1 MSNAYVITSKLI
13 RKFWKRKAENDMM
26 TEEQAKALLLKQES
40 VYTRAP
46 ELREAAFA
54 YCEVY
59 KTFLNASKTER
70 EAVVWA
76 VRQAEENGFVPYDPA
91 ESYRPGDRVYQINR
105 GKSVTLAVIGTDA
118 PETGFSIVVS
128 HIDSPRLDLKQRPLY
143 ESAGISYFKTHYYGG
158 IKKYQWTALPLAIHG
173 TVLTESGRRV
183 DVRIGEEEGDPVFF
197 ISDLMP
203 HIAKDQYDK
212 KLGDAISGE
221 GLNIINGSLPLGE
234 GNDAV
239 KLGVLALLHEKYGI
253 AEADLR
259 TAELSAVPAQK
270 AVDVGFDAS
279 MIAAYG
285 QDDRVCAYPSLT
297 ALLELQ
303 TPARTCVVVLVD
315 KEEIGSEGVT
325 GLRSAALKHFLISL
339 CENRGADYK
348 VVFAAS
354 DCLSADVGGAYDP
367 CYADAYEAVNSSYM
381 NHGVA
386 VMKYTGARGKSGS
399 SDASAELLAKLASIF
414 KKHGI
419 VWQTGEYGKVDQGGA
434 GTVATEIAMLNIS
447 VVDTGVPILSMH
459 SPVELAAKA
468 DIYMMHRA
476 VKAYFAG

>member
-1 MSNAYVITSKLI
+1 
-13 RKFWKRKAENDMM
+13 MM
-26 TEEQAKALLLKQES
+26 TEEQAKSLLLKQEN
-40 VYTRAP
+40 VYTRDP
-46 ELREAAFA
+46 QLREPAFA
-54 YCEVY
+54 YCEGY
-59 KTFLNASKTER
+59 KAFLNAAKTER
-70 EAVVWA
+70 EAVEWA
-76 VRQAEENGFVPYDPA
+76 VREAEANGFVPYDPTV
-91 ESYRPGDRVYQINR
+91 SCKPGDRVYRVNR
-105 GKSVTLAVIGTDA
+105 GKSVMLAVIGTDA
-118 PETGFSIVVS
+118 PEAGFSIVVS

-143 ESAGISYFKTHYYGG
+143 ETAGISYFKTHYYGG
-158 IKKYQWTALPLAIHG
+158 IKKYQWTALPLALHG
-173 TVLTESGRRV
+173 TVMTESGGRV
-183 DVRIGEEEGDPVFF
+183 DVRVGEAEGEPVFF

-203 HIAKDQYDK
+203 HIAKDQYEK

-234 GNDAV
+234 GSDAV
-239 KLGVLALLHEKYGI
+239 KLGILALLHEKYGI
-253 AEADLR
+253 TEADLR

-297 ALLELQ
+297 AQFE
-303 TPARTCVVVLVD
+303 TKAPARTCVVVLAD

-325 GLRSAALKHFLISL
+325 GLRSAALAHFLTSL

-348 VVFAAS
+348 TCFAAS

-367 CYADAYEAVNSSYM
+367 CYAEAYEAGNSAYL

-399 SDASAELLAKLASIF
+399 SDASAELLAKLARIF
-414 KKHGI
+414 RENDV

-468 DIYMMHRA
+468 DIYMLHRA
-476 VKAYFAG
+476 LAAYFADR

>member
-1 MSNAYVITSKLI
+1 
-13 RKFWKRKAENDMM
+13 MM
-26 TEEQAKALLLKQES
+26 TEEQAKSLLLKQEN
-40 VYTRAP
+40 VYTRDP
-46 ELREAAFA
+46 QLREPAFA
-54 YCEVY
+54 YCEGY
-59 KTFLNASKTER
+59 KAFLNAAKTER
-70 EAVVWA
+70 EAVEWA
-76 VRQAEENGFVPYDPA
+76 VREAEANGFVPYDPTV
-91 ESYRPGDRVYQINR
+91 SCKPGDRVYRVNR
-105 GKSVTLAVIGTDA
+105 GKSVMLAVIGTDA
-118 PETGFSIVVS
+118 PEAGFSIVVS

-143 ESAGISYFKTHYYGG
+143 ETAGISYFKTHYYGG
-158 IKKYQWTALPLAIHG
+158 IKKYQWTALPLALHG
-173 TVLTESGRRV
+173 TVMTESGGRV
-183 DVRIGEEEGDPVFF
+183 DVRVGEAEGEPVFF

-203 HIAKDQYDK
+203 HIAKDQYEK

-234 GNDAV
+234 GGDAV
-239 KLGVLALLHEKYGI
+239 KLGILALLHEKYGI
-253 AEADLR
+253 TEADLR

-297 ALLELQ
+297 ALFE
-303 TPARTCVVVLVD
+303 TKAPARTCVVVLAD

-325 GLRSAALKHFLISL
+325 GLRSAALAHFLTSL

-348 VVFAAS
+348 TCFAAS

-367 CYADAYEAVNSSYM
+367 CYAEAYEAGNSAYL

-399 SDASAELLAKLASIF
+399 SDASAELLAKLARIF
-414 KKHGI
+414 RENDV

-468 DIYMMHRA
+468 DIYMLHRA
-476 VKAYFAG
+476 LAAYFADR

>member
-1 MSNAYVITSKLI
+1 
-13 RKFWKRKAENDMM
+13 MM
-26 TEEQAKALLLKQES
+26 TEEQAKSLLLKQEN
-40 VYTRAP
+40 VYTRDP
-46 ELREAAFA
+46 QLREPAFA
-54 YCEVY
+54 YCEGY
-59 KTFLNASKTER
+59 KAFLNAAKTER
-70 EAVVWA
+70 EAVEWA
-76 VRQAEENGFVPYDPA
+76 VREAEANGFVPYDPTV
-91 ESYRPGDRVYQINR
+91 SCKPGDRVYRVNR
-105 GKSVTLAVIGTDA
+105 GKSVMLAVIGTDA
-118 PETGFSIVVS
+118 PEAGFSIVVS

-143 ESAGISYFKTHYYGG
+143 ETAGISYFKTHYYGG
-158 IKKYQWTALPLAIHG
+158 IKKYQWTALPLALHG
-173 TVLTESGRRV
+173 TVMTESGGRV
-183 DVRIGEEEGDPVFF
+183 DVRVGEAEGEPVFF

-203 HIAKDQYDK
+203 HIAKDQYEK
-212 KLGDAISGE
+212 KLGNAISGE

-234 GNDAV
+234 GSDAV
-239 KLGVLALLHEKYGI
+239 KLGILALLHEKYGI
-253 AEADLR
+253 TEADLR

-297 ALLELQ
+297 ALFE
-303 TPARTCVVVLVD
+303 TKAPARTCVVVLAD

-325 GLRSAALKHFLISL
+325 GLRSAALAHFLTSL

-348 VVFAAS
+348 TCFAAS

-367 CYADAYEAVNSSYM
+367 CYAEAYEAGNSAYL

-399 SDASAELLAKLASIF
+399 SDASAELLAKLARIF
-414 KKHGI
+414 RENDV

-468 DIYMMHRA
+468 DIYMLHRA
-476 VKAYFAG
+476 LAAYFADR

>member
-1 MSNAYVITSKLI
+1 
-13 RKFWKRKAENDMM
+13 MM
-26 TEEQAKALLLKQES
+26 TEEQAKSLLLKQEN
-40 VYTRAP
+40 VYTRDP
-46 ELREAAFA
+46 QLREPAFA
-54 YCEVY
+54 YCEGY
-59 KTFLNASKTER
+59 KAFLNAAKTER
-70 EAVVWA
+70 EAVEWA
-76 VRQAEENGFVPYDPA
+76 VREAEANGFVPYDPTV
-91 ESYRPGDRVYQINR
+91 SCKPGDRVYRVNR
-105 GKSVTLAVIGTDA
+105 GKSVMLAVIGTDA
-118 PETGFSIVVS
+118 PEAGFSIVVS

-143 ESAGISYFKTHYYGG
+143 ETAGISYFKTHYYGG
-158 IKKYQWTALPLAIHG
+158 IKKYQWTALPLALHG
-173 TVLTESGRRV
+173 TVMTESGGRV
-183 DVRIGEEEGDPVFF
+183 DVRVGEAEGEPVFF

-203 HIAKDQYDK
+203 HIAKDQYEK

-234 GNDAV
+234 GGDAV
-239 KLGVLALLHEKYGI
+239 KLGILALLHEKYGI
-253 AEADLR
+253 TEADLR

-297 ALLELQ
+297 ALFE
-303 TPARTCVVVLVD
+303 TKAPERTCVVVLAD

-325 GLRSAALKHFLISL
+325 GLRSAALAHFLTSL

-348 VVFAAS
+348 TCFAAS

-367 CYADAYEAVNSSYM
+367 CYAEAYEAGNSAYL

-399 SDASAELLAKLASIF
+399 SDASAELLAKLARIF
-414 KKHGI
+414 RENDV

-468 DIYMMHRA
+468 DIYMLHRA
-476 VKAYFAG
+476 LAAYFADR

>member
-1 MSNAYVITSKLI
+1 
-13 RKFWKRKAENDMM
+13 MM
-26 TEEQAKALLLKQES
+26 TEEQAKSLLLKQEN
-40 VYTRAP
+40 VYTRDP
-46 ELREAAFA
+46 QLREPAFA
-54 YCEVY
+54 YCEGY
-59 KTFLNASKTER
+59 KAFLNAAKTER
-70 EAVVWA
+70 EAVEWA
-76 VRQAEENGFVPYDPA
+76 VREAEANGFVPYDPTV
-91 ESYRPGDRVYQINR
+91 SCKPGDRVYRVNR
-105 GKSVTLAVIGTDA
+105 GKSVMLAVIGTDA
-118 PETGFSIVVS
+118 PEAGFSIVVS

-143 ESAGISYFKTHYYGG
+143 ETAGISYFKTHYYGG
-158 IKKYQWTALPLAIHG
+158 IKKYQWTALPLALHG
-173 TVLTESGRRV
+173 TVMTESGGRV
-183 DVRIGEEEGDPVFF
+183 DVRVGEAEGEPVFF

-203 HIAKDQYDK
+203 HIAKDQYEK

-234 GNDAV
+234 GSDAV
-239 KLGVLALLHEKYGI
+239 KLGILALLHEKYGI
-253 AEADLR
+253 TEADLR
-259 TAELSAVPAQK
+259 TAELSAVPLQK

-297 ALLELQ
+297 ALFE
-303 TPARTCVVVLVD
+303 TKAPARTCVVVLAD

-325 GLRSAALKHFLISL
+325 GLRSAALAHFLTSL

-348 VVFAAS
+348 TCFAAS

-367 CYADAYEAVNSSYM
+367 CYAEAYEAGNSAYL

-399 SDASAELLAKLASIF
+399 SDASAELLAKLARIF
-414 KKHGI
+414 RENDV

-468 DIYMMHRA
+468 DIYMLHRA
-476 VKAYFAG
+476 LAAYFADR

>member
-1 MSNAYVITSKLI
+1 
-13 RKFWKRKAENDMM
+13 MM
-26 TEEQAKALLLKQES
+26 TEEQAKSLLLKQEN
-40 VYTRAP
+40 VYTRDP
-46 ELREAAFA
+46 QLREPAFA
-54 YCEVY
+54 YCEGY
-59 KTFLNASKTER
+59 KAFLNAAKTER
-70 EAVVWA
+70 EAVEWA
-76 VRQAEENGFVPYDPA
+76 VREAEANGFVPYDPTV
-91 ESYRPGDRVYQINR
+91 SCKPGDRVYRVNR
-105 GKSVTLAVIGTDA
+105 GKSVMLAVIGTDA
-118 PETGFSIVVS
+118 PEAGFSIVVS

-143 ESAGISYFKTHYYGG
+143 ETAGISYFKTHYYGG
-158 IKKYQWTALPLAIHG
+158 IKKYQWTALPLALHG
-173 TVLTESGRRV
+173 TVMTESGGRV
-183 DVRIGEEEGDPVFF
+183 DVRVGEAEGEPVFF

-203 HIAKDQYDK
+203 HIAKDQYEK

-234 GNDAV
+234 GSDAV
-239 KLGVLALLHEKYGI
+239 KLGILALLHEKYGI
-253 AEADLR
+253 TEADLR

-297 ALLELQ
+297 ALFE
-303 TPARTCVVVLVD
+303 TKAPARTCVVVLAD

-325 GLRSAALKHFLISL
+325 GLRSAALAHFLTSL

-348 VVFAAS
+348 TCFAAS

-367 CYADAYEAVNSSYM
+367 CYAEAYEAGNYAYL

-399 SDASAELLAKLASIF
+399 SDASAELLAKLARIF
-414 KKHGI
+414 RENDV

-468 DIYMMHRA
+468 DIYMLHRA
-476 VKAYFAG
+476 LAAYFADR

>member
-1 MSNAYVITSKLI
+1 
-13 RKFWKRKAENDMM
+13 MM
-26 TEEQAKALLLKQES
+26 TEEQAKSLLLKQEN
-40 VYTRAP
+40 VYTRDP
-46 ELREAAFA
+46 QLREPAFA
-54 YCEVY
+54 YCEGY
-59 KTFLNASKTER
+59 KAFLNAAKTER
-70 EAVVWA
+70 EAVEWA
-76 VRQAEENGFVPYDPA
+76 VREAEANGFVPYDPTV
-91 ESYRPGDRVYQINR
+91 SCKPGDRVYRVNR
-105 GKSVTLAVIGTDA
+105 GKSVMLAVIGTDA
-118 PETGFSIVVS
+118 PEAGFSIVVS

-143 ESAGISYFKTHYYGG
+143 ETAGISYFKTHYYGG
-158 IKKYQWTALPLAIHG
+158 IKKYQWTALPLALHG
-173 TVLTESGRRV
+173 TVMTESGGRV
-183 DVRIGEEEGDPVFF
+183 DVRVGEAEGEPVFF

-203 HIAKDQYDK
+203 HIAKDQYEK

-234 GNDAV
+234 GGDAV
-239 KLGVLALLHEKYGI
+239 KLGILALLHEKYGI
-253 AEADLR
+253 TEADLR

-297 ALLELQ
+297 ALFE
-303 TPARTCVVVLVD
+303 TKAPARTCVVVLAD

-325 GLRSAALKHFLISL
+325 GLRSAALAHFLTSL

-348 VVFAAS
+348 TCFAAS

-367 CYADAYEAVNSSYM
+367 CYAEAYEAGNSAYL

-399 SDASAELLAKLASIF
+399 SDASAELLAKLARIF
-414 KKHGI
+414 RENDV
-419 VWQTGEYGKVDQGGA
+419 VWQIGEYGKVDQGGA

-468 DIYMMHRA
+468 DIYMLHRA
-476 VKAYFAG
+476 LAAYFADR

>member
-1 MSNAYVITSKLI
+1 
-13 RKFWKRKAENDMM
+13 MM
-26 TEEQAKALLLKQES
+26 TEEQAKSLLLKQEN
-40 VYTRAP
+40 VYTRDP
-46 ELREAAFA
+46 QLREPAFA
-54 YCEVY
+54 YCEGY
-59 KTFLNASKTER
+59 KAFLNAAKTDR
-70 EAVVWA
+70 EAVEWA
-76 VRQAEENGFVPYDPA
+76 VREAEANGFVPYDPTV
-91 ESYRPGDRVYQINR
+91 SCKPGDRVYRVNR
-105 GKSVTLAVIGTDA
+105 GKSVMLAVIGTDA
-118 PETGFSIVVS
+118 PEAGFSIVVS

-143 ESAGISYFKTHYYGG
+143 ETAGISYFKTHYYGG
-158 IKKYQWTALPLAIHG
+158 IKKYQWTALPLALHG
-173 TVLTESGRRV
+173 TVMTESGGRV
-183 DVRIGEEEGDPVFF
+183 DVRVGEAEGEPVFF

-203 HIAKDQYDK
+203 HIAKDQYEK

-234 GNDAV
+234 GSDAV
-239 KLGVLALLHEKYGI
+239 KLGILALLHEKYGI
-253 AEADLR
+253 TEADLR

-297 ALLELQ
+297 ALFE
-303 TPARTCVVVLVD
+303 TKAPARTCVVVLAD

-325 GLRSAALKHFLISL
+325 GLRSAALAHFLTSL

-348 VVFAAS
+348 TCFAAS

-367 CYADAYEAVNSSYM
+367 CYAEAYEAGNSAYL

-399 SDASAELLAKLASIF
+399 SDASAELLAKLARIF
-414 KKHGI
+414 RENDV

-468 DIYMMHRA
+468 DIYMLHRA
-476 VKAYFAG
+476 LAAYFADR

>member
-1 MSNAYVITSKLI
+1 
-13 RKFWKRKAENDMM
+13 MM
-26 TEEQAKALLLKQES
+26 TEEQAKSLLLKQEN
-40 VYTRAP
+40 VYTRDP
-46 ELREAAFA
+46 QFREPAFA
-54 YCEVY
+54 YCEGY
-59 KTFLNASKTER
+59 KAFLNAAKTER
-70 EAVVWA
+70 EAVEWA
-76 VRQAEENGFVPYDPA
+76 VREAEANGFVPYDPTV
-91 ESYRPGDRVYQINR
+91 SCKPGNRVYRVNR
-105 GKSVTLAVIGTDA
+105 GKSVMLAVIGTDA
-118 PETGFSIVVS
+118 PEAGFSIVVS

-143 ESAGISYFKTHYYGG
+143 ETAGISYFKTHYYGG
-158 IKKYQWTALPLAIHG
+158 IKKYQWTALPLALHG
-173 TVLTESGRRV
+173 TVMTESGGRV
-183 DVRIGEEEGDPVFF
+183 DVRVGEAEGEPVFF

-203 HIAKDQYDK
+203 HIAKDQYEK

-234 GNDAV
+234 GSDAV
-239 KLGVLALLHEKYGI
+239 KLGILALLHEKYGI
-253 AEADLR
+253 TEADLR

-297 ALLELQ
+297 ALFE
-303 TPARTCVVVLVD
+303 TKAPARTCVVVLAD

-325 GLRSAALKHFLISL
+325 GLRSVALAHFLTSL

-348 VVFAAS
+348 TCFAAS

-367 CYADAYEAVNSSYM
+367 CYAEAYEAGNSAYL

-399 SDASAELLAKLASIF
+399 SDASAELLAKLARIF
-414 KKHGI
+414 RENDV

-468 DIYMMHRA
+468 DIYMLHRA
-476 VKAYFAG
+476 LAAYFADR

>member
-1 MSNAYVITSKLI
+1 
-13 RKFWKRKAENDMM
+13 MM
-26 TEEQAKALLLKQES
+26 TEEQAKSLLLKQEN
-40 VYTRAP
+40 VYTRDP
-46 ELREAAFA
+46 QLREPAFA
-54 YCEVY
+54 YCEGY
-59 KTFLNASKTER
+59 KAFLNAAKTER
-70 EAVVWA
+70 EAVEWA
-76 VRQAEENGFVPYDPA
+76 VREAEANGFVPYDPTV
-91 ESYRPGDRVYQINR
+91 SCKPGDRVYRVNR
-105 GKSVTLAVIGTDA
+105 GKSVMLAVIGTDA
-118 PETGFSIVVS
+118 PEAGFSIVVS

-143 ESAGISYFKTHYYGG
+143 ETAGISYFKTHYYGG
-158 IKKYQWTALPLAIHG
+158 IKKYQWTALPLALHG
-173 TVLTESGRRV
+173 TVMTESGGRV
-183 DVRIGEEEGDPVFF
+183 DVRVGEAEGEPVFF

-203 HIAKDQYDK
+203 HIAKDQYEK

-234 GNDAV
+234 GSDAV
-239 KLGVLALLHEKYGI
+239 KLGILALLHEKYGI
-253 AEADLR
+253 TEADLR

-297 ALLELQ
+297 ALFE
-303 TPARTCVVVLVD
+303 TKAPARTCVVVLAD

-325 GLRSAALKHFLISL
+325 GLRSAALAHFLTSL

-348 VVFAAS
+348 TCFAAS

-367 CYADAYEAVNSSYM
+367 CYAEAYEAGNSAYL

-399 SDASAELLAKLASIF
+399 SDASAELLAKLARIF
-414 KKHGI
+414 RENDV
-419 VWQTGEYGKVDQGGA
+419 VWQTGEYGKVDQGDA

-468 DIYMMHRA
+468 DIYMLHRA
-476 VKAYFAG
+476 LAAYFADR

>member
-1 MSNAYVITSKLI
+1 
-13 RKFWKRKAENDMM
+13 MM
-26 TEEQAKALLLKQES
+26 TEEQAKSLLLKQEN
-40 VYTRAP
+40 VYTRDP
-46 ELREAAFA
+46 QLREPAFA
-54 YCEVY
+54 YCEGY
-59 KTFLNASKTER
+59 KAFLNAAKTER
-70 EAVVWA
+70 EAVEWA
-76 VRQAEENGFVPYDPA
+76 VREAEANGFVPYDPTV
-91 ESYRPGDRVYQINR
+91 SCKPGDCVYRVNR
-105 GKSVTLAVIGTDA
+105 GKSVMLAVIGTDA
-118 PETGFSIVVS
+118 PEAGFSIVVS

-143 ESAGISYFKTHYYGG
+143 ETAGISYFKTHYYGG
-158 IKKYQWTALPLAIHG
+158 IKKYQWTALPLALHG
-173 TVLTESGRRV
+173 TVMTESGGRV
-183 DVRIGEEEGDPVFF
+183 DVRVGEAEGEPVFF

-203 HIAKDQYDK
+203 HIAKDQYEK

-234 GNDAV
+234 GSDAV
-239 KLGVLALLHEKYGI
+239 KLGILALLHEKYGI
-253 AEADLR
+253 TEADLR

-297 ALLELQ
+297 ALFE
-303 TPARTCVVVLVD
+303 TKAPARTCVVVLAD

-325 GLRSAALKHFLISL
+325 GLRSAALAHFLTSL

-348 VVFAAS
+348 TCFAAS

-367 CYADAYEAVNSSYM
+367 CYAEAYEAGNSAYL

-399 SDASAELLAKLASIF
+399 SDASAELLAKLARIF
-414 KKHGI
+414 RENDV

-468 DIYMMHRA
+468 DIYMLHRA
-476 VKAYFAG
+476 LAAYFADR

>member
-1 MSNAYVITSKLI
+1 
-13 RKFWKRKAENDMM
+13 MM
-26 TEEQAKALLLKQES
+26 TEEQAKSLLLKQEN
-40 VYTRAP
+40 VYTRDP
-46 ELREAAFA
+46 QLREPAFA
-54 YCEVY
+54 YCEGY
-59 KTFLNASKTER
+59 KAFLNAAKTER
-70 EAVVWA
+70 EAVEWA
-76 VRQAEENGFVPYDPA
+76 VREAEANGFVPYDPTV
-91 ESYRPGDRVYQINR
+91 SCKPGDRGYRVNR
-105 GKSVTLAVIGTDA
+105 GKSVMLAVIGTDA
-118 PETGFSIVVS
+118 PEAGFSIVVS

-143 ESAGISYFKTHYYGG
+143 ETAGISYFKTHYYGG
-158 IKKYQWTALPLAIHG
+158 IKKYQWTALPLALHG
-173 TVLTESGRRV
+173 TVMTESGGRV
-183 DVRIGEEEGDPVFF
+183 DVRVGEAEGEPVFF

-203 HIAKDQYDK
+203 HIAKDQYEK

-234 GNDAV
+234 GSDAV
-239 KLGVLALLHEKYGI
+239 KLGILALLHEKYGI
-253 AEADLR
+253 TEADLR

-297 ALLELQ
+297 ALFE
-303 TPARTCVVVLVD
+303 TKAPARTCVVVLAD

-325 GLRSAALKHFLISL
+325 GLRSAALAHFLTSL

-348 VVFAAS
+348 TCFAAS

-367 CYADAYEAVNSSYM
+367 CYAEAYEAGNSAYL

-399 SDASAELLAKLASIF
+399 SDASAELLAKLARIF
-414 KKHGI
+414 RENDV

-468 DIYMMHRA
+468 DIYMLHRA
-476 VKAYFAG
+476 LAAYFADR

>member
-1 MSNAYVITSKLI
+1 
-13 RKFWKRKAENDMM
+13 MM
-26 TEEQAKALLLKQES
+26 TEEQAKSLLLKQEN
-40 VYTRAP
+40 VYTRDP
-46 ELREAAFA
+46 QLREPAFA
-54 YCEVY
+54 YCEGY
-59 KTFLNASKTER
+59 KAFLNAAKTER
-70 EAVVWA
+70 EAVEWA
-76 VRQAEENGFVPYDPA
+76 VREAEANGFVPYDPTV
-91 ESYRPGDRVYQINR
+91 SCKPGDRVYRVNR
-105 GKSVTLAVIGTDA
+105 GKSVMLAVIGTDA
-118 PETGFSIVVS
+118 PESGFSIVVS

-143 ESAGISYFKTHYYGG
+143 ETAGISYFKTHYYGG
-158 IKKYQWTALPLAIHG
+158 IKKYQWTALPLALHG
-173 TVLTESGRRV
+173 TVMTESGGRV
-183 DVRIGEEEGDPVFF
+183 DVRVGEAEGEPVFF

-203 HIAKDQYDK
+203 HIAKDQYEK

-234 GNDAV
+234 GSDAV
-239 KLGVLALLHEKYGI
+239 KLGILALLNEKYGI
-253 AEADLR
+253 TEADLR

-297 ALLELQ
+297 ALFE
-303 TPARTCVVVLVD
+303 TKAPARTCVVVLAD

-325 GLRSAALKHFLISL
+325 GLRSAALAHFLTSL

-348 VVFAAS
+348 TCFAAS

-367 CYADAYEAVNSSYM
+367 CYAEAYEAGNSAYL

-399 SDASAELLAKLASIF
+399 SDASAELLAKLARIF
-414 KKHGI
+414 RENDV

-468 DIYMMHRA
+468 DIYMLHRA
-476 VKAYFAG
+476 LAAYFADR

>member
-1 MSNAYVITSKLI
+1 
-13 RKFWKRKAENDMM
+13 MM
-26 TEEQAKALLLKQES
+26 TEEQAKSLLLKQEN
-40 VYTRAP
+40 VYTRDP
-46 ELREAAFA
+46 QLREPAFA
-54 YCEVY
+54 YCEGY
-59 KTFLNASKTER
+59 KAFLNAAKTER
-70 EAVVWA
+70 EAVEWA
-76 VRQAEENGFVPYDPA
+76 VREAEANGFVPYDPTV
-91 ESYRPGDRVYQINR
+91 SCKPGDRVYRVNR
-105 GKSVTLAVIGTDA
+105 GKSVMLAVIGTDA
-118 PETGFSIVVS
+118 PEAGFSIVVS

-143 ESAGISYFKTHYYGG
+143 ETAGISYFKTHYYGG
-158 IKKYQWTALPLAIHG
+158 IKKYQWTALPLALHG
-173 TVLTESGRRV
+173 TVMTESGGRV
-183 DVRIGEEEGDPVFF
+183 DVRVGEAEGEPVFF

-203 HIAKDQYDK
+203 HIAKDQYEK

-234 GNDAV
+234 GSDAV
-239 KLGVLALLHEKYGI
+239 KLGILALLHEKYGI
-253 AEADLR
+253 TEADLR

-297 ALLELQ
+297 ALFE
-303 TPARTCVVVLVD
+303 TKAPARTCVVVLAD

-325 GLRSAALKHFLISL
+325 GLRSAALAHFLTSL

-348 VVFAAS
+348 TCFAAS

-367 CYADAYEAVNSSYM
+367 CYAEAYEAGNSAYL

-399 SDASAELLAKLASIF
+399 SDASAELLAKLARIF
-414 KKHGI
+414 RENDV

-468 DIYMMHRA
+468 DIYMLHRA
-476 VKAYFAG
+476 LAAYFADR

>member
-1 MSNAYVITSKLI
+1 
-13 RKFWKRKAENDMM
+13 MM
-26 TEEQAKALLLKQES
+26 TEEQAKSLLLKQEN
-40 VYTRAP
+40 VYTRDP
-46 ELREAAFA
+46 QLREPAFA
-54 YCEVY
+54 YCEGY
-59 KTFLNASKTER
+59 KAFLNAAKTER
-70 EAVVWA
+70 EAVEWA
-76 VRQAEENGFVPYDPA
+76 VREAEANGFVPYDPTV
-91 ESYRPGDRVYQINR
+91 SCKPGDRVYRVNR
-105 GKSVTLAVIGTDA
+105 GKSVMLAVIGTDA
-118 PETGFSIVVS
+118 PEAGFSIVVS

-143 ESAGISYFKTHYYGG
+143 ETAGISYFKTHYYGG
-158 IKKYQWTALPLAIHG
+158 IKKYQWTALPLALHG
-173 TVLTESGRRV
+173 TVMTESGGRV
-183 DVRIGEEEGDPVFF
+183 DVRVGEAEGEPVFF
-197 ISDLMP
+197 ISDPMP
-203 HIAKDQYDK
+203 HIAKDQYEK

-234 GNDAV
+234 GSDAV
-239 KLGVLALLHEKYGI
+239 KLGILALLHEKYGI
-253 AEADLR
+253 TEADLR

-297 ALLELQ
+297 ALFE
-303 TPARTCVVVLVD
+303 TKAPARTCVVVLAD

-325 GLRSAALKHFLISL
+325 GLRSAALAHFLTSL

-348 VVFAAS
+348 TCFAAS

-367 CYADAYEAVNSSYM
+367 CYAEAYEAGNSAYL

-399 SDASAELLAKLASIF
+399 SDASAELLAKLARIF
-414 KKHGI
+414 RENDV

-468 DIYMMHRA
+468 DIYMLHRA
-476 VKAYFAG
+476 LAAYFADR

>member
-1 MSNAYVITSKLI
+1 
-13 RKFWKRKAENDMM
+13 MM
-26 TEEQAKALLLKQES
+26 TEEQAKSLLLKQEN
-40 VYTRAP
+40 VYTRDP
-46 ELREAAFA
+46 QLREPAFA
-54 YCEVY
+54 YCEGY
-59 KTFLNASKTER
+59 KAFLNAAKTER
-70 EAVVWA
+70 EAVEWA
-76 VRQAEENGFVPYDPA
+76 VREAEANGFVPYDPTV
-91 ESYRPGDRVYQINR
+91 SCKPGDRVYRVNR
-105 GKSVTLAVIGTDA
+105 GKSVMLAVIGTDA
-118 PETGFSIVVS
+118 PEAGFSIVVS

-143 ESAGISYFKTHYYGG
+143 ETAGISYFKTHYYGG
-158 IKKYQWTALPLAIHG
+158 IKKYQWTALPLALHG
-173 TVLTESGRRV
+173 TVMTESGGRV
-183 DVRIGEEEGDPVFF
+183 DVRIGEAEGEPVFF

-203 HIAKDQYDK
+203 HIAKDQYEK

-234 GNDAV
+234 GSDAV
-239 KLGVLALLHEKYGI
+239 KLGILALLHEKYGI
-253 AEADLR
+253 TEADLR

-297 ALLELQ
+297 ALFE
-303 TPARTCVVVLVD
+303 TKAPARTCVVVLAD

-325 GLRSAALKHFLISL
+325 GLRSAALAHFLTSL

-348 VVFAAS
+348 TCFAAS

-367 CYADAYEAVNSSYM
+367 CYAEAYEAGNSAYL

-399 SDASAELLAKLASIF
+399 SDASAELLAKLARIF
-414 KKHGI
+414 RENDV

-468 DIYMMHRA
+468 DIYMLHRA
-476 VKAYFAG
+476 LAAYFADR

>member
-1 MSNAYVITSKLI
+1 
-13 RKFWKRKAENDMM
+13 MM
-26 TEEQAKALLLKQES
+26 TEEQAKSLLLKQEN
-40 VYTRAP
+40 VYTRDP
-46 ELREAAFA
+46 QLREPAFA
-54 YCEVY
+54 YCEGY
-59 KTFLNASKTER
+59 KAFLNAAKTER
-70 EAVVWA
+70 EAVEWA
-76 VRQAEENGFVPYDPA
+76 VREAEANGFVPYDPTV
-91 ESYRPGDRVYQINR
+91 SCKPGDRVYRVNR
-105 GKSVTLAVIGTDA
+105 GKSVMLAVIGTDA
-118 PETGFSIVVS
+118 PEAGFSIVVS

-143 ESAGISYFKTHYYGG
+143 ETAGISYFKTHYYGG
-158 IKKYQWTALPLAIHG
+158 IKKYQWTALPLALHG
-173 TVLTESGRRV
+173 TVMTESGGRV
-183 DVRIGEEEGDPVFF
+183 DVRVGEAEGEPVFF

-203 HIAKDQYDK
+203 HIAKDQYEK

-234 GNDAV
+234 GSDAV
-239 KLGVLALLHEKYGI
+239 KLGILALLHEKYGI
-253 AEADLR
+253 TEADLR

-285 QDDRVCAYPSLT
+285 HDDRVCAYPSLT
-297 ALLELQ
+297 ALFE
-303 TPARTCVVVLVD
+303 TKAPARTCVVVLAD

-325 GLRSAALKHFLISL
+325 GLRSAALAHFLTSL

-348 VVFAAS
+348 TCFAAS

-367 CYADAYEAVNSSYM
+367 CYAEAYEAGNSAYL

-399 SDASAELLAKLASIF
+399 SDASAELLAKLARIF
-414 KKHGI
+414 RENDV

-468 DIYMMHRA
+468 DIYMLHRA
-476 VKAYFAG
+476 LAAYFADR

>member
-1 MSNAYVITSKLI
+1 
-13 RKFWKRKAENDMM
+13 MM
-26 TEEQAKALLLKQES
+26 TEEQAKSLLLKQEN
-40 VYTRAP
+40 VYTRDP
-46 ELREAAFA
+46 QLREPAFA
-54 YCEVY
+54 YCEGY
-59 KTFLNASKTER
+59 KAFLNAAKTER
-70 EAVVWA
+70 EAVEWA
-76 VRQAEENGFVPYDPA
+76 VREAEANGFVPYDPTV
-91 ESYRPGDRVYQINR
+91 SCKPGDRVYRVNS
-105 GKSVTLAVIGTDA
+105 GKSVMLAVIGTDA
-118 PETGFSIVVS
+118 PEAGFSIVVS

-143 ESAGISYFKTHYYGG
+143 ETAGISYFKTHYYGG
-158 IKKYQWTALPLAIHG
+158 IKKYQWTALPLALHG
-173 TVLTESGRRV
+173 TVMTESGGRV
-183 DVRIGEEEGDPVFF
+183 DVRVGEAEGEPVFF

-203 HIAKDQYDK
+203 HIAKDQYEK

-234 GNDAV
+234 GSDAV
-239 KLGVLALLHEKYGI
+239 KLGILALLHEKYGI
-253 AEADLR
+253 TEADLR

-297 ALLELQ
+297 ALFE
-303 TPARTCVVVLVD
+303 TKAPARTCVVVLAD

-325 GLRSAALKHFLISL
+325 GLRSAALAHFLTSL

-348 VVFAAS
+348 TCFAAS

-367 CYADAYEAVNSSYM
+367 CYAEAYEAGNSAYL

-399 SDASAELLAKLASIF
+399 SDASAELLAKLARIF
-414 KKHGI
+414 RENDV

-468 DIYMMHRA
+468 DIYMLHRA
-476 VKAYFAG
+476 LAAYFADR

>member
-1 MSNAYVITSKLI
+1 
-13 RKFWKRKAENDMM
+13 MM
-26 TEEQAKALLLKQES
+26 TEEQAKSLLLKQEN
-40 VYTRAP
+40 VYTRDP
-46 ELREAAFA
+46 QLREPAFA
-54 YCEVY
+54 YCEGY
-59 KTFLNASKTER
+59 KAFLNVAKTER
-70 EAVVWA
+70 EAVEWA
-76 VRQAEENGFVPYDPA
+76 VREAEANGFVPYDPTV
-91 ESYRPGDRVYQINR
+91 SCKPGDRVYRVNR
-105 GKSVTLAVIGTDA
+105 GKSVMLAVIGTDA
-118 PETGFSIVVS
+118 PEAGFSIVVS

-143 ESAGISYFKTHYYGG
+143 ETAGISYFKTHYYGG
-158 IKKYQWTALPLAIHG
+158 IKKYQWTALPLALHG
-173 TVLTESGRRV
+173 TVMTESGGRV
-183 DVRIGEEEGDPVFF
+183 DVRVGEAEGEPVFF

-203 HIAKDQYDK
+203 HIAKDQYEK

-234 GNDAV
+234 GSDAV
-239 KLGVLALLHEKYGI
+239 KLGILALLHEKYGI
-253 AEADLR
+253 TEADLR

-297 ALLELQ
+297 ALFE
-303 TPARTCVVVLVD
+303 TKAPARTCVVVLAD

-325 GLRSAALKHFLISL
+325 GLRSAALAHFLTSL

-348 VVFAAS
+348 TCFAAS

-367 CYADAYEAVNSSYM
+367 CYAEAYEAGNSAYL

-399 SDASAELLAKLASIF
+399 SDASAELLAKLARIF
-414 KKHGI
+414 RENDV

-468 DIYMMHRA
+468 DIYMLHRA
-476 VKAYFAG
+476 LAAYFADR

>member
-1 MSNAYVITSKLI
+1 
-13 RKFWKRKAENDMM
+13 M
-26 TEEQAKALLLKQES
+26 TEEQAKSLLLKQEN
-40 VYTRAP
+40 VYTRDP
-46 ELREAAFA
+46 QLREPAFA
-54 YCEVY
+54 YCEGY
-59 KTFLNASKTER
+59 KAFLNAAKTER
-70 EAVVWA
+70 EAVEWA
-76 VRQAEENGFVPYDPA
+76 VREAEANGFVPYDPTV
-91 ESYRPGDRVYQINR
+91 SCKPGDRVYRVNR
-105 GKSVTLAVIGTDA
+105 GKSVMLAVIGTDA
-118 PETGFSIVVS
+118 PEAGFSIVVS

-143 ESAGISYFKTHYYGG
+143 ETAGISYFKTHYYGG
-158 IKKYQWTALPLAIHG
+158 IKKYQWTALPLALHG
-173 TVLTESGRRV
+173 TVMTESGGRV
-183 DVRIGEEEGDPVFF
+183 DVRVGEAEGEPVFF

-203 HIAKDQYDK
+203 HIAKDQYEK

-234 GNDAV
+234 GSDAV
-239 KLGVLALLHEKYGI
+239 KLGILALLHEKYGI
-253 AEADLR
+253 TEADLR

-297 ALLELQ
+297 ALFE
-303 TPARTCVVVLVD
+303 TKAPARTCVVVLAD

-325 GLRSAALKHFLISL
+325 GLRSAALAHFLTSL

-348 VVFAAS
+348 TCFAAS

-367 CYADAYEAVNSSYM
+367 CYAEAYEAGNSAYL

-399 SDASAELLAKLASIF
+399 SDASAELLAKLARIF
-414 KKHGI
+414 RENDV

-468 DIYMMHRA
+468 DIYMLHRA
-476 VKAYFAG
+476 LAAYFADR

>member
-1 MSNAYVITSKLI
+1 
-13 RKFWKRKAENDMM
+13 MM
-26 TEEQAKALLLKQES
+26 TEEQAKSLLLKQEN
-40 VYTRAP
+40 VYTRDP
-46 ELREAAFA
+46 QLREPAFA
-54 YCEVY
+54 YCEGY
-59 KTFLNASKTER
+59 KAFLNAAKTER
-70 EAVVWA
+70 EAVEWA
-76 VRQAEENGFVPYDPA
+76 VREAEANGFVPYDPTV
-91 ESYRPGDRVYQINR
+91 SCKPGDRVYRVNR
-105 GKSVTLAVIGTDA
+105 GKSVMLAVIGTDA
-118 PETGFSIVVS
+118 PEAGFSIVVS

-143 ESAGISYFKTHYYGG
+143 ETAGISYFKTHYYGG
-158 IKKYQWTALPLAIHG
+158 IKKYQWTALPLALHG
-173 TVLTESGRRV
+173 TVMTESGGRV
-183 DVRIGEEEGDPVFF
+183 DVRVGEAEGEPVFF

-203 HIAKDQYDK
+203 HIAKDQYEK

-234 GNDAV
+234 GSDAV
-239 KLGVLALLHEKYGI
+239 KLGILALLHEKYGI
-253 AEADLR
+253 TEADLR

-297 ALLELQ
+297 ALFE
-303 TPARTCVVVLVD
+303 TKAPARTCVVVLAD

-325 GLRSAALKHFLISL
+325 GLRSAALAHFLTSL

-348 VVFAAS
+348 TCFAAS

-367 CYADAYEAVNSSYM
+367 CYAEAYEAGNSAYL

-399 SDASAELLAKLASIF
+399 SDASAELLAKLARIF
-414 KKHGI
+414 RENDV
-419 VWQTGEYGKVDQGGA
+419 VWQTGELGKVDQGGA

-468 DIYMMHRA
+468 DIYMLHRA
-476 VKAYFAG
+476 LAAYFADR

>member
-1 MSNAYVITSKLI
+1 
-13 RKFWKRKAENDMM
+13 MM
-26 TEEQAKALLLKQES
+26 TEEQAKSLLLKQEN
-40 VYTRAP
+40 VYTRDP
-46 ELREAAFA
+46 QLREPAFA
-54 YCEVY
+54 YCEGY
-59 KTFLNASKTER
+59 KAFLNAAKTER
-70 EAVVWA
+70 EAVEWA
-76 VRQAEENGFVPYDPA
+76 VREAEANGFVPYDPTV
-91 ESYRPGDRVYQINR
+91 SCKPGDRVYRVNR
-105 GKSVTLAVIGTDA
+105 GKSVMLAVIGTDA
-118 PETGFSIVVS
+118 PEAGFSIVVS

-143 ESAGISYFKTHYYGG
+143 ETAGISYFKTHYYGG
-158 IKKYQWTALPLAIHG
+158 IKKYQWTALPLALHG
-173 TVLTESGRRV
+173 TVMTESGGRV
-183 DVRIGEEEGDPVFF
+183 DVRVGEAEGEPVFF

-203 HIAKDQYDK
+203 HIAKDQYEK

-234 GNDAV
+234 GSDAV
-239 KLGVLALLHEKYGI
+239 KLGILALLNEKYGI
-253 AEADLR
+253 TEADLR

-297 ALLELQ
+297 ALFE
-303 TPARTCVVVLVD
+303 TKAPARTCVVVLAD

-325 GLRSAALKHFLISL
+325 GLRSAALAHFLTSL

-348 VVFAAS
+348 TCFAAS

-367 CYADAYEAVNSSYM
+367 CYAEAYEAGNSAYL

-399 SDASAELLAKLASIF
+399 SDASAELLAKLARIF
-414 KKHGI
+414 RENDV
-419 VWQTGEYGKVDQGGA
+419 VWQTGEYSKVDQGGA

-468 DIYMMHRA
+468 DIYMLHRA
-476 VKAYFAG
+476 LAAYFADR

>member
-1 MSNAYVITSKLI
+1 
-13 RKFWKRKAENDMM
+13 MM
-26 TEEQAKALLLKQES
+26 TEEQAKSLLLKQEN
-40 VYTRAP
+40 VYTRDP
-46 ELREAAFA
+46 QLREPAFA
-54 YCEVY
+54 YCEGY
-59 KTFLNASKTER
+59 KAFLNAAKTER
-70 EAVVWA
+70 EAVEWA
-76 VRQAEENGFVPYDPA
+76 VREAEANGFVPYDPTV
-91 ESYRPGDRVYQINR
+91 SCKPGDRVYRVNR
-105 GKSVTLAVIGTDA
+105 GKSVMLAVIGTDA
-118 PETGFSIVVS
+118 PEAGFSIVVS

-143 ESAGISYFKTHYYGG
+143 ETAGISYFKTHYYGG
-158 IKKYQWTALPLAIHG
+158 IKKYQWTALPLALHG
-173 TVLTESGRRV
+173 TVMTESGGRV
-183 DVRIGEEEGDPVFF
+183 DVRVGEAEGEPVFF

-203 HIAKDQYDK
+203 HIAKDQYEK

-234 GNDAV
+234 GSDAV
-239 KLGVLALLHEKYGI
+239 KLGILALLHEKYGI
-253 AEADLR
+253 TEADLR

-297 ALLELQ
+297 ALFE
-303 TPARTCVVVLVD
+303 TKAPARTCVVVLAD

-325 GLRSAALKHFLISL
+325 GLRSAALAHFLTSL

-348 VVFAAS
+348 TCFAAS

-367 CYADAYEAVNSSYM
+367 CYAEAYEAGNSAYL

-399 SDASAELLAKLASIF
+399 SDASAELLAKLARIF
-414 KKHGI
+414 RENDI

-468 DIYMMHRA
+468 DIYMLHRA
-476 VKAYFAG
+476 LAAYFADR

>member
-1 MSNAYVITSKLI
+1 
-13 RKFWKRKAENDMM
+13 MM
-26 TEEQAKALLLKQES
+26 TEEQAKSLLLKQEN
-40 VYTRAP
+40 VYTRDP
-46 ELREAAFA
+46 QLREPAFA
-54 YCEVY
+54 YCEGY
-59 KTFLNASKTER
+59 KAFLNAAKTER
-70 EAVVWA
+70 EAVEWA
-76 VRQAEENGFVPYDPA
+76 VREAEANGFVPYDPTV
-91 ESYRPGDRVYQINR
+91 SCKPGDRVYRVNR
-105 GKSVTLAVIGTDA
+105 GKSVMLAVIGTDA
-118 PETGFSIVVS
+118 PEAGFSIVVS
-128 HIDSPRLDLKQRPLY
+128 HIDSPRLDLQQRSLY
-143 ESAGISYFKTHYYGG
+143 ETAGISYFKTHYYGG
-158 IKKYQWTALPLAIHG
+158 IKKYQWTALPLALHG
-173 TVLTESGRRV
+173 TVMTESGGRV
-183 DVRIGEEEGDPVFF
+183 DVRVGEAEGEPVFF

-203 HIAKDQYDK
+203 HIAKDQYEK

-234 GNDAV
+234 GSDAV
-239 KLGVLALLHEKYGI
+239 KLGILALLHEKYGI
-253 AEADLR
+253 TEADLR

-297 ALLELQ
+297 ALFE
-303 TPARTCVVVLVD
+303 TKAPARTCVVVLAD

-325 GLRSAALKHFLISL
+325 GLRSAALAHFLTSL

-348 VVFAAS
+348 TCFAAS

-367 CYADAYEAVNSSYM
+367 CYAEAYEAGNSAYL

-399 SDASAELLAKLASIF
+399 SDASAELLAKLARIF
-414 KKHGI
+414 RENDV

-468 DIYMMHRA
+468 DIYMLHRA
-476 VKAYFAG
+476 LAAYFADR

>member
-1 MSNAYVITSKLI
+1 
-13 RKFWKRKAENDMM
+13 MM
-26 TEEQAKALLLKQES
+26 TEEQAKSLLLKQEN
-40 VYTRAP
+40 VYTRDP
-46 ELREAAFA
+46 QLREPAFA
-54 YCEVY
+54 YCEGY
-59 KTFLNASKTER
+59 KAFLNAAKTER
-70 EAVVWA
+70 EAVEWA
-76 VRQAEENGFVPYDPA
+76 VREAEANGFVPYDPTV
-91 ESYRPGDRVYQINR
+91 SCKPGDRVYRVNR
-105 GKSVTLAVIGTDA
+105 GKSVMLAVIGTDA
-118 PETGFSIVVS
+118 PEAGFSIVVS

-143 ESAGISYFKTHYYGG
+143 ETAGISYFKTHYYGG
-158 IKKYQWTALPLAIHG
+158 IKKYQWTALPLALHG
-173 TVLTESGRRV
+173 TVMTESGGRV
-183 DVRIGEEEGDPVFF
+183 DVRVGEAEGEPVFF

-203 HIAKDQYDK
+203 HIAKDQYEK

-234 GNDAV
+234 GSDAV
-239 KLGVLALLHEKYGI
+239 KLGILALLHEKYGI
-253 AEADLR
+253 TEADLR

-297 ALLELQ
+297 ALFE
-303 TPARTCVVVLVD
+303 TKAPARTCVVVLAD

-325 GLRSAALKHFLISL
+325 GLRSAALAHFLTFL

-348 VVFAAS
+348 TCFAAS

-367 CYADAYEAVNSSYM
+367 CYAEAYEAGNSAYL

-399 SDASAELLAKLASIF
+399 SDASAELLAKLARIF
-414 KKHGI
+414 RENDV

-468 DIYMMHRA
+468 DIYMLHRA
-476 VKAYFAG
+476 LAAYFADR